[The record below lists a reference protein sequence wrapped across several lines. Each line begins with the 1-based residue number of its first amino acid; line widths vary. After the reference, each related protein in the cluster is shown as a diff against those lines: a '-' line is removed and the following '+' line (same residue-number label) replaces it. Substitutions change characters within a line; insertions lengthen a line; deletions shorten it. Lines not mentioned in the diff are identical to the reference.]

1 MTVLLSGVTLT
12 IFALINYKIYQAK
25 KKCSVPKALVQV
37 PLVILPHQDNSNQQP
52 SQCLK
57 ITQDSLILQCFEQ
70 SNNTFNTFSS
80 QNANETFCVNFK
92 HCA

>member
-12 IFALINYKIYQAK
+12 IFALINYKIYKAK

-57 ITQDSLILQCFEQ
+57 ITQDSLVLQCFEQ
-70 SNNTFNTFSS
+70 SNNTFSS

-92 HCA
+92 HCV

>member
-52 SQCLK
+52 TQCLK

-70 SNNTFNTFSS
+70 SNTFSS